1 MKQCNHKPISERKG
15 NAPSPHYAHYPHMT
29 RCKYCGQ
36 RITPRKKWSYTFTSI
51 VVRITMG
58 VSLTAVSFGRVE
70 DSVPITVVSSVIF
83 FLSIYALTHIG
94 FFISWRCVPDS
105 EIESLPEPDPKTRR
119 DALEYLE
126 KNRFSR

>member
-1 MKQCNHKPISERKG
+1 
-15 NAPSPHYAHYPHMT
+15 
-29 RCKYCGQ
+29 
-36 RITPRKKWSYTFTSI
+36 
-51 VVRITMG
+51 MG
-58 VSLTAVSFGRVE
+58 VSLTAVPFGRAE
-70 DSVPITVVSSVIF
+70 DSVSSVIF

-105 EIESLPEPDPKTRR
+105 EIEGLPEPDPKTRR